1 MQTDIAVHDTD
12 KEQGSAVN
20 STPNRGNSR
29 KKKQMNVIT
38 RTTSVAVLVTLGLAL
53 TAWAR
58 RKQP

>member
-1 MQTDIAVHDTD
+1 MSADIAGHNTD
-12 KEQGSAVN
+12 QKQGNPMN
-20 STPNRGNSR
+20 SNPNLGNSR